1 VLRYKAGGLAV
12 IGEVVSARGMVMGPS
27 GPRKF
32 LQGGGER
39 LYHTSHAKKERAA
52 ASGEREYGG
61 SAAGVFGG
69 GEQTVA
75 GSWGLAVIAQE
86 FLRSGTLYS
95 L

>member
-12 IGEVVSARGMVMGPS
+12 IGEVVSAGNGYWTKWAKKV
-27 GPRKF
+27 
-32 LQGGGER
+32 LENGGGR

-69 GEQTVA
+69 GQQTVA
-75 GSWGLAVIAQE
+75 GSWRLAVIAQE